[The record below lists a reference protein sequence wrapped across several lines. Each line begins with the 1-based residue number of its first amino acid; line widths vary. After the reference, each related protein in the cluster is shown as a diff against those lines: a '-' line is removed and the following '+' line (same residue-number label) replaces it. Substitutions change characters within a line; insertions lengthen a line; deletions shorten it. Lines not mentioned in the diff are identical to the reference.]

1 MTGAGSSIKRTGNYS
16 VKVKVMNDLIAKAWK
31 VINSCQTIKQAQAAM
46 RYLDL
51 LSEQHPDLDVT
62 PLQKELSTLFD
73 MGR

>member
-1 MTGAGSSIKRTGNYS
+1 
-16 VKVKVMNDLIAKAWK
+16 MNDLIAKAWK

-51 LSEQHPDLDVT
+51 LSEQHPHLDVT